1 MAAATI
7 AKDRK
12 TDSKGRIT
20 LGPEF
25 ANQTFIVQ
33 VLDEGRVLLRPAMVV
48 PAPEAWLFRNSKAL
62 GAVVRGLE
70 QSKAGD
76 VTESPTDL
84 EDSFDFADSIEDD

>member
-1 MAAATI
+1 MAAAPI
-7 AKDRK
+7 ARDRK

-33 VLDEGRVLLRPAMVV
+33 VLDDGQVLLRPAMVV
-48 PAPEAWLFRNSKAL
+48 PAPEAWLFRNPKAL
-62 GAVVRGLE
+62 SAVIRGLE

>member
-1 MAAATI
+1 MPSATI
-7 AKDRK
+7 GRDKR

-20 LGPEF
+20 LGADF

-33 VLDEGRVLLRPAMVV
+33 VLDDGVVFLRPAVVV
-48 PAPEAWLFRNSKAL
+48 PAPEAWLFQNPKAL
-62 GAVVRGLE
+62 SAVVRGFR
-70 QSKAGD
+70 QSKAGA